1 MDIHTLQQAIAEV
14 KSKWHMACDRADLH
28 PSDMRCDGK
37 VLGLNEALI
46 TLERMLHEELDYREK
61 TQ

>member
-28 PSDMRCDGK
+28 PSDMR
-37 VLGLNEALI
+37 
-46 TLERMLHEELDYREK
+46 
-61 TQ
+61 